1 MLKYKKG
8 DFMFNNMILWN
19 LSYGIYVISVMDNGR
34 PTGCIANCAMQL
46 TTDTI
51 AISLNHKNHTNEVI
65 KRNKEF
71 SISILSN
78 NSDRNI
84 ISVFGFTSG
93 RDKNKFENIDYT
105 IINNL
110 PVLKDCSGYITLKT
124 IQELELETHTLFI
137 AKITGGDLLNN
148 EIPMTYKYY
157 HDVIKGRAPK
167 TAPTYI
173 DPEKTAQKEEND
185 KAPRYK
191 CKICGYI
198 YEGDITKEDINY
210 VCPICKQP
218 KSVFIPF

>member
-1 MLKYKKG
+1 
-8 DFMFNNMILWN
+8 MFNNMILWN
-19 LSYGIYVISVMDNGR
+19 LSYGVYVISAMDNGK

-51 AISLNHKNHTNEVI
+51 AISLNRQNHTNDVI

-110 PVLKDCSGYITLKT
+110 PIIKDCSGYITLKT

-167 TAPTYI
+167 AAPTYI
-173 DPEKTAQKEEND
+173 DPEKIVQDEENG
-185 KAPRYK
+185 KEPRYK